1 MRLII
6 KAFPVSVMISVLV
19 LISACGSDG
28 SKQDISTIDEARA
41 EALYQ
46 FVVTQQPVLYEKT
59 GISTYQAE
67 AIILLEEAIASNPH
81 HHLVMHILS
90 WIYSTYPA
98 YIGDKS
104 YRGLALDYGREVFNA
119 SGSDDVYMYE
129 ILGAAL
135 YKNGEFEEGDI
146 IFDQAIKRAESDE
159 LVAYFRESKQR
170 VRALYA
176 DVD

>member
-6 KAFPVSVMISVLV
+6 KSFPVSVMISILI
-19 LISACGSDG
+19 LISACGSDA
-28 SKQDISTIDEARA
+28 SRQDIIDEARA

-46 FVVTQQPVLYEKT
+46 YVVTQRPLLYKKT

-67 AIILLEEAIASNPH
+67 EIILLEEAIASNPH
-81 HHLVMHILS
+81 HHLTLHILS

-98 YIGDKS
+98 YVGDKS

-119 SGSDDVYMYE
+119 SESDDVFSYE

-135 YKNGEFEEGDI
+135 YKNEEFEKGDL
-146 IFDQAIKRAESDE
+146 IFDQAIERAESDE
-159 LVAYFRESKQR
+159 LEAYFRESKER

-176 DVD
+176 EVD